1 MTTDKTLSSLLL
13 VRGIEMTVKA

>member
-13 VRGIEMTVKA
+13 VRGIEMTVQA